1 VIKLVVTHAQDHH
14 FSNTSKFG
22 AILEHYQI
30 VSLGAFT
37 STAFAEPLVL
47 SAVQMDTVTAGQI
60 SQSNTSTVDVMQSNS
75 ASGVTEAI
83 QSNDSSVT
91 VSQSNVINPP
101 PANGG

>member
-1 VIKLVVTHAQDHH
+1 MRTLLASVLA
-14 FSNTSKFG
+14 
-22 AILEHYQI
+22 
-30 VSLGAFT
+30 LGAFT

-60 SQSNTSTVDVMQSNS
+60 TQSNTSQVDVTQSNS
-75 ASGVTEAI
+75 ASGVTEAT